1 MVVGK
6 TIQVV
11 GRRRRGIQLGAY
23 ARGRR
28 RYFRWWW
35 LIRDLDVR
43 YNPYVEFLEPAGG
56 RAFDP
61 GDDPDDCPT
70 HESVCSIHFEAEIG
84 VEPTRSLL
92 LLKKDTEGCP
102 KIIPGG
108 YFDFE

>member
-1 MVVGK
+1 M
-6 TIQVV
+6 
-11 GRRRRGIQLGAY
+11 L
-23 ARGRR
+23 
-28 RYFRWWW
+28 FRS
-35 LIRDLDVR
+35 
-43 YNPYVEFLEPAGG
+43 
-56 RAFDP
+56 FDP

-108 YFDFE
+108 